1 MTTEVNA
8 MALISRLTQL
18 FQADFHA
25 VLDRIEEPG
34 ALLRQAVRDMED
46 ALAQDEQR
54 LKYLHAEC
62 AQMTNRLGELQSS
75 FARLDEELDVCFA
88 ADNDDLAKGVIK
100 RQLETRKLGD
110 IVARKK
116 AVFEEEIA
124 HLEARTAENR
134 ERLEGMRQKADVLAE
149 NEPVGG
155 PYDPARNVSVHAE
168 EVDVA
173 FLREKQK
180 RRAS

>member
-1 MTTEVNA
+1 

-25 VLDRIEEPG
+25 VLDRIEEPD

-46 ALAQDEQR
+46 ALARDEQHV
-54 LKYLHAEC
+54 KHLHADR
-62 AQMTNRLGELQSS
+62 AQMTNRLDELQTSLT
-75 FARLDEELDVCFA
+75 RLDEELDVCFA
-88 ADNDDLAKGVIK
+88 ADQDDLAKGVIR
-100 RQLETRKLGD
+100 RQLEIHKLGT
-110 IVARKK
+110 ILARKK
-116 AVFEEEIA
+116 TTIEEE
-124 HLEARTAENR
+124 LGDLDARTAENR
-134 ERLEGMRQKADVLAE
+134 GRLESMRQKAEMLAE

-155 PYDPARNVSVHAE
+155 PFDPTPDVTVHAD

-173 FLREKQK
+173 YLREKQK

>member
-1 MTTEVNA
+1 

-25 VLDRIEEPG
+25 VLDRLEEPD

-46 ALAQDEQR
+46 ALARDEQR
-54 LKYLHAEC
+54 LKHLHADR
-62 AQMTNRLGELQSS
+62 AQMTNRLDELQTSLT
-75 FARLDEELDVCFA
+75 RLDEELDVCFA
-88 ADNDDLAKGVIK
+88 ADKDDLAKGVIR
-100 RQLETRKLGD
+100 RQLETHKLGA
-110 IVARKK
+110 ILARRK
-116 AVFEEEIA
+116 ATIEEE
-124 HLEARTAENR
+124 LGDLDARTVENR
-134 ERLEGMRQKADVLAE
+134 GRLESMRQKAEMLAE

-155 PYDPARNVSVHAE
+155 PFDPSPDVTVRAD

-173 FLREKQK
+173 YLREKQK